1 MEAVTPRTG
10 LLSVVLPA
18 YNEEESVPLAARTIG
33 GLLAE
38 ADIPYE
44 LLFVNDGSRDHTW
57 LAIQKAAEQDP
68 RVRGI
73 RFSRNFGKEAAIFAG
88 LAQARWACCVVLD
101 CDLQH
106 PPEKILEMYRLWQD
120 GWQVVEGVKISR
132 GRENPVHTFAAR
144 TFYRFLSGA
153 VEKEARLVMA

>member
-57 LAIQKAAEQDP
+57 QAIQKAAEQDP

-88 LAQARWACCVVLD
+88 LAQAGARAAWSWTVTSSTRRRRFWRCTVSGRRAGRWWRASRSAAAG
-101 CDLQH
+101 
-106 PPEKILEMYRLWQD
+106 KIP
-120 GWQVVEGVKISR
+120 ST
-132 GRENPVHTFAAR
+132 P
-144 TFYRFLSGA
+144 
-153 VEKEARLVMA
+153 